1 MVESFDVVV
10 IGGGSGLTIVE
21 RALNENLKVALIEMG
36 PLGGTCLN
44 RGCIPTKMLIYPADL
59 IRVIEKA
66 GELGVYAKIEKID
79 HQKIFNRMR
88 KVVAESSEKSA
99 KAAEKVK
106 RLKWFRGVGEFI
118 DEYKLKV
125 GYKTITGEKI
135 FIVSGSRPDIPPIE
149 GLDKVQYYT
158 SDTILHINRIPSS
171 LIIIGGG
178 YVSAEYGHFFSSMGC
193 KVSII
198 HKESKVLH
206 YLDSD
211 IVDLF
216 NQEFSKYV
224 NLLTSR
230 TAVKVSVEGELKKV
244 TCINT
249 KTNRE
254 ESFNAEEIL
263 IAAGRRS
270 NSDLL
275 KPELTG
281 VKLTSEG
288 YIQVNEYL
296 ETSKENI
303 WAAGDAIGKYM
314 FKHVANY
321 EVEVAWYNS
330 KHGEKIKMD
339 YTAIPAA
346 VFSHPQIAHVGLT
359 AKEAVEK
366 GFDVVIGTYRFK
378 DVAMG
383 EAMGSP
389 NGLVKIVVNKNDGRI
404 LGAQIVGPDAT
415 ILIQEI
421 VNVMNCQH
429 GSVYN
434 ILRAL
439 HIHPALPEVVQRACA
454 NLKEANT

>member
-1 MVESFDVVV
+1 MVEKFDVIV
-10 IGGGSGLTIVE
+10 IGGGSGLNIVE
-21 RALNENLKVALIEMG
+21 RALNDNLKVALIEMG

-59 IRVIEKA
+59 IRLIEK
-66 GELGVYAKIEKID
+66 GKELGVYARIEKID
-79 HQKIFNRMR
+79 YQKIFNRMR
-88 KVVAESSEKSA
+88 KVVSESAEKSA

-106 RLKWFRGVGEFI
+106 ALKWFKEVGEFV
-118 DEYKLKV
+118 DDYKLKV
-125 GYKTITGEKI
+125 GGEIITGDRI

-149 GLDKVQYYT
+149 GLDKINYYT
-158 SDTILHINRIPSS
+158 SDTILHINRIPST

-178 YVSAEYGHFFSSMGC
+178 YVAAEYGHFFSSMGC
-193 KVSII
+193 KVTII
-198 HKESKVLH
+198 HNKPKILH
-206 YLDSD
+206 YLDPD
-211 IVDLF
+211 IVDVF
-216 NQEFSKYV
+216 TQEFSKYV

-230 TAVKVSVEGELKKV
+230 TAVKVSIEGALKKV
-244 TCINT
+244 TCINNN
-249 KTNRE
+249 TNKE
-254 ESFNAEEIL
+254 ESFTAEEIL
-263 IAAGRRS
+263 IATGRRS
-270 NSDLL
+270 NADLL
-275 KPELTG
+275 KPERTG

-321 EVEVAWYNS
+321 EVEVAWHNS
-330 KHGEKIKMD
+330 KNHEKIKMD

-346 VFSHPQIAHVGLT
+346 VFSNPQIAQVGLT
-359 AKEAVEK
+359 ASEAAAQ
-366 GFDVVIGTYRFK
+366 GFNVLIGYYRFK

-389 NGLVKIVVNKNDGRI
+389 NGLVKIVVNKDDGRI
-404 LGAQIVGPDAT
+404 LGAQIVGPEAS

-421 VNVMNCQH
+421 INVMNCRH
-429 GSVYN
+429 SSVYN

-454 NLKEANT
+454 NLHEMRV